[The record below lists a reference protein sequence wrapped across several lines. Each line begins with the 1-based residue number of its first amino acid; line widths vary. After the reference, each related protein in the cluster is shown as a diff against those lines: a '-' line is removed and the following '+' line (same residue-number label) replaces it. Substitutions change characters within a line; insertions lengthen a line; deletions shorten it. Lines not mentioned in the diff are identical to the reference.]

1 MSSLFEAMPFVAVCS
16 PGARFTDVGDSV
28 LVSSAERDSE
38 LSGVVLKAGRT
49 LVALVPDLS
58 RLQPFTEDL
67 ASACNDA
74 TKTGLWSKILTAD
87 KPQKMVGGFCL
98 PVNVPERN
106 VPSAV
111 LDDMATR
118 QEGPDGS
125 PALQVAQKTA
135 ASKGLE
141 IKVRT
146 SWDGGTSPYGSEA
159 CLLWLFAAR
168 HIA

>member
-16 PGARFTDVGDSV
+16 PGARFTDVGDPV

-49 LVALVPDLS
+49 LVALVPELS
-58 RLQPFTEDL
+58 RLQLFTEDL